1 MGNGRERT
9 VDHEVEHRAAER
21 ERAIVPQRI
30 TLPTGAVGLHAV
42 ITLPETPRALVLIV
56 HGCHPG
62 AECPRD
68 HVLAATLHH
77 TGIATVMADLLTPEE
92 DHGKR
97 ALGSFR
103 YDVDL
108 LSRRIDDVAA
118 YLAARPATRALPL
131 GIMAGQ
137 EDATSLV
144 YAIARRPDVARAAVL
159 IDPYLHIAGPFL
171 PALQLPTLL
180 LVTRDDVHM
189 LRYASQAVRSA
200 PGKAELR
207 VFHAPTPSPP
217 VELAL
222 GDHVARWFQRHL
234 TPAPSAVASGSL
246 TVPGAPLAHP
256 QETSHAQ

>member
-1 MGNGRERT
+1 MGSRLERS
-9 VDHEVEHRAAER
+9 VDHGVEGRAAAR
-21 ERAIVPQRI
+21 ERAIAQRLI

-42 ITLPETPRALVLIV
+42 ISLPDTPRALVLIV

-68 HVLAATLHH
+68 HVLAATLHAA
-77 TGIATVMADLLTPEE
+77 GIATVMADLLTPEE
-92 DHGKR
+92 DHGER

-108 LSRRIDDVAA
+108 LSRRIGDVAGYIA
-118 YLAARPATRALPL
+118 TQPETRALPL
-131 GIMAGQ
+131 GLMAGL

-144 YAIARRPDVARAAVL
+144 YAIARRPTVARAAVL

-171 PALQLPTLL
+171 PALQMPTLL

-189 LRYASQAVRSA
+189 LRYASQVVRSS

-217 VELAL
+217 VESAL

-234 TPAPSAVASGSL
+234 TPASSVVASGPRS
-246 TVPGAPLAHP
+246 VPSTPIPHP
-256 QETSHAQ
+256 QETPHAG